1 MENSALLTCH
11 CGAVEINLT
20 LPNGIENIA
29 RCSCSICSRKY
40 CAITNLELEKL
51 EVVKGKDNLKEYS
64 FHTHISKHW
73 FCSICGIHTHHHSRM
88 SLTKYAVNLACIEG
102 IKIEDYADAPWFD
115 GREHPKDQINEKVY
129 VKNEAVNF

>member
-88 SLTKYAVNLACIEG
+88 SPTKYAVNLACIEG

-115 GREHPKDQINEKVY
+115 GREHPKDQSNEK
-129 VKNEAVNF
+129 EL